1 MEQLAQK
8 IVNSLTQLNG
18 CAIGS
23 ITAVTNVVLKGGK
36 KNPMQGEITKVAK
49 NANVMFFCNS
59 KSNGY
64 QNMVKRRLEAEGKAP
79 ESFKLSKRVWG
90 ERIADTPFVTHK
102 GQLYVEVIFLRAPSK
117 VEYMRAGLPIAKE
130 DIEGL
135 PVDKQE
141 GKQGGL
147 EDKVI
152 IRTYKLSSLREI
164 KMGELSVA

>member
-8 IVNSLTQLNG
+8 IVNALTQLNG

-23 ITAVTNVVLKGGK
+23 ITTVTDVVLKGGK
-36 KNPMQGEITKVAK
+36 KNPMQGEVTKHAK

-64 QNMVKRRLEAEGKAP
+64 QNMVKRRLSAEGKAP
-79 ESFKLSKRVWG
+79 ESFKLSKRTWG

-102 GQLYVEVIFLRAPSK
+102 GQMYVEVIYLHAPTE
-117 VEYMRAGLPIAKE
+117 VEYKLAGERIAKE
-130 DIEGL
+130 NIIGL
-135 PVDKQE
+135 KE
-141 GKQGGL
+141 SSASGAQGGL
-147 EDKVI
+147 ENKVI
-152 IRTYKLSSLREI
+152 IRTFKLSSLRSI